1 MGKTATVHKS
11 KEDAKEEVPMNQV
24 TVPFPVN
31 RIKKKDAPAVVR
43 YMLIKG
49 DKKPT
54 AYAIYR
60 ADRDLRWQIQESFAK
75 ENITDMLY
83 WDKNVFTREIDGKF
97 ETFVYRGIYII
108 TK

>member
-1 MGKTATVHKS
+1 MGKATIHKS
-11 KEDAKEEVPMNQV
+11 KEEAKEEVPMNQV

-31 RIKKKDAPAVVR
+31 RIVKKDAPALVR
-43 YMLIKG
+43 YILIKW

-54 AYAIYR
+54 SYAIYK
-60 ADRDLRWQIQESFAK
+60 ADRDLRKVIQESFAN

-83 WDKNVFTREIDGKF
+83 GDKNVFTHEKEWKF

-108 TK
+108 RK

>member
-1 MGKTATVHKS
+1 MGKTATLHKS
-11 KEDAKEEVPMNQV
+11 KKEAKEEVPMNQV

-31 RIKKKDAPAVVR
+31 RIKKKDAPAVVK
-43 YMLIKG
+43 YMLIKW

-54 AYAIYR
+54 AYAIYKADKELR
-60 ADRDLRWQIQESFAK
+60 AVIQEMFAK

-83 WDKNVFTREIDGKF
+83 GDKNVFTREIDGKF
-97 ETFVYRGIYII
+97 ETFVYRGIYIM